1 MVEEENIS
9 NNILIKIYKL
19 RDIEINNF
27 EGNIENT
34 TCITQLYGNGNV
46 MIGQNEFYMKEE

>member
-1 MVEEENIS
+1 MIEEENIN

-34 TCITQLYGNGNV
+34 TCITQLYGNGNI